1 MPNLDRI
8 AAALNAYPWARGC
21 LTSLIG
27 GTPHYCAVGGLLRY
41 AGVSFDEIRES
52 SGSPSAVWR
61 TFADRLQEEYDI
73 GDAQTLRF
81 IMIAND
87 SSPSREAAVARVLG
101 VLDGSVDLLSDRMAL
116 EWLGRFCAGTLLG
129 TETTTPASPAR

>member
-21 LTSLIG
+21 LTSMAG
-27 GTPHYCAVGGLLRY
+27 DVPRYCAVGGLLRY
-41 AGVSFDEIRES
+41 AGVSFDDIRQS

-61 TFADRLQEEYDI
+61 AFSEALHDEYAID
-73 GDAQTLRF
+73 DAQTLRF

-87 SSPSREAAVARVLG
+87 SSPSRDVAIARVLG
-101 VLDGSVDLLSDRMAL
+101 VLDGSVDLLQDRLAM
-116 EWLGRFCAGTLLG
+116 EWLGRYCAGAG
-129 TETTTPASPAR
+129 RGAGVEATEAA